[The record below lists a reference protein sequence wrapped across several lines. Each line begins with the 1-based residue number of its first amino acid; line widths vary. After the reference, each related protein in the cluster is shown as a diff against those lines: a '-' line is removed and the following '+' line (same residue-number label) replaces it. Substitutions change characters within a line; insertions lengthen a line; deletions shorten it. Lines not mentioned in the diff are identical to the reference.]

1 MTLQVLAHR
10 LLLFPIII
18 ARLLPIDLYADDKLQ
33 RDNKKLQQV
42 QAQIKQQREALQKQI
57 NKQSSLQDVFKAA
70 ELRVAEF
77 ALQIT
82 QTQHRLAS
90 VNAKS
95 AELQREQQSLI
106 EQKQQQQGILAE
118 MVRTAYLSGKHDYA
132 KLLLNQEDPAQLE
145 RLITYYRRLN
155 DARVEQLQE
164 IQTVMRRLTEIA
176 GLLAQQKR
184 ELAQLKEQQQTDRKQ
199 LLSSQLE
206 RKAALNKLNKN
217 INSDKQKLQRLQ
229 KDEDRLTSAIA
240 QAKQNAERNPERL
253 AGLYR
258 LKKKLKWPTNGGL
271 SRTFGQRRSGA
282 LRWKGV
288 VIDGRLGSR
297 VNSIADGVV
306 LYSDWLKGFGW
317 LTVVDHGKGYMSLY
331 GHNQALLKQVGDY
344 VEQGEPIALVGQSG
358 GQSSAGLYFEIRY
371 KGKTVN
377 PARWCR

>member
-18 ARLLPIDLYADDKLQ
+18 ASLLPIDLYADDKLE